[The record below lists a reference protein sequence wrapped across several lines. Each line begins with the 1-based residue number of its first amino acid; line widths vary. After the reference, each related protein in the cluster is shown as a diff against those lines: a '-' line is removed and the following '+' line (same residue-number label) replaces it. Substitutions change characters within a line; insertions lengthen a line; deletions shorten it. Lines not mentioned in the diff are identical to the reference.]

1 MKPALIGAVCGLA
14 WAAGLRGLMS
24 ELAGPS
30 STISWYGTFAQVLLP
45 GVLTG
50 ALLGHAVRSG
60 DRRLVLAPLLFAVAL
75 FASPAAFDGQFFAGG
90 VGGGAIA
97 LPLFGIAGAFAL
109 AGRGPMW
116 TRVLAGIVALA
127 PVPLWPLTN
136 FAFGPEFAITT
147 ARGAW
152 VALYLYSLIAVLELA
167 CAIPLAAARRP
178 DGARTRR
185 AARPARRV
193 P

>member
-1 MKPALIGAVCGLA
+1 VRSALIGAVCGLA
-14 WAAGLRGLMS
+14 WAAGLRGLMA
-24 ELAGPS
+24 ELAGPQS
-30 STISWYGTFAQVLLP
+30 QVSWYGTFVQILLP

-50 ALLGHAVRSG
+50 ALLGHAKNQK
-60 DRRLVLAPLLFAVAL
+60 LVLAPLLFAVGL

-97 LPLFGIAGAFAL
+97 LPLFGIAGGYAL

-116 TRVLAGIVALA
+116 TRVLASIVALA

-136 FAFGPEFAITT
+136 GVFGPDFAVTT

-152 VALYLYSLIAVLELA
+152 VALFLYSLIAVLELA
-167 CAIPLAAARRP
+167 CSVPLRAATRQP
-178 DGARTRR
+178 SPSART
-185 AARPARRV
+185 P
-193 P
+193 